1 MILLKNDPILG
12 LANGSRGVVVG
23 LNLRDPTQ
31 EESAFNVVRPQV
43 RFDTGQVATLA
54 EESFFAGSSSHSIT
68 RRQVRKR
75 PSRPRLLP
83 ERVSRNSDP
92 AQARLG
98 AHHT

>member
-1 MILLKNDPILG
+1 MIRCAQVAEHLSLKVGAQVILLKNDPILG

-75 PSRPRLLP
+75 PLSA
-83 ERVSRNSDP
+83 EAS
-92 AQARLG
+92 A
-98 AHHT
+98 